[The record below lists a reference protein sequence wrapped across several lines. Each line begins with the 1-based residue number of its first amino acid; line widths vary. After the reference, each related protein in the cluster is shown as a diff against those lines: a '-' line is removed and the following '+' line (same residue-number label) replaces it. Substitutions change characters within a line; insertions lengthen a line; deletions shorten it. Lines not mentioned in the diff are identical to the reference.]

1 MTEQANNGAA
11 AAQEEQGA
19 QFSLQRIYV
28 RDLSFEAPKSP
39 EIFRHEWNPS
49 VALDLNTKQKALEGD
64 FHEVVLTL
72 SVTVKTGEEVAFIA
86 EVQQAGIFLIKGL
99 EPQAMSH
106 TLGAF
111 CPNILFPYAR
121 EALDSLVTRGSFPA
135 LMLAPVNF
143 DALYAPRKWRAC
155 SRKPVRPST
164 DSLPIEP
171 MSPVIRA
178 HRLGCSYLTF
188 TTSLPTAL
196 RLPSVSIASAACSR
210 AKVCETSGLSLPS
223 AYQAK
228 SCLKLA
234 ALSCGWR

>member
-11 AAQEEQGA
+11 QNGENP

-28 RDLSFEAPKSP
+28 KDLSFEAPKSP
-39 EIFRHEWNPS
+39 DIFRQEWAPN
-49 VALDLNTKQKALEGD
+49 VALDLNTRQKSLEGD

-99 EPQAMSH
+99 DAASMSH

-143 DALYAPRKWRAC
+143 DALYAQELQRINA
-155 SRKPVRPST
+155 
-164 DSLPIEP
+164 E
-171 MSPVIRA
+171 A
-178 HRLGCSYLTF
+178 Q
-188 TTSLPTAL
+188 TA
-196 RLPSVSIASAACSR
+196 
-210 AKVCETSGLSLPS
+210 T
-223 AYQAK
+223 QQ
-228 SCLKLA
+228 
-234 ALSCGWR
+234 